1 MRTMLMTGLAL
12 LMFGVPAIATAQHEG
27 HMRTMTAPAQKSAPD
42 RLFIS
47 YEEARLA
54 FLNESLTGAQR
65 AARHIGLAAESADQ
79 RAIARHAVTLEKAA
93 DLKTAREAFASLS
106 EAVIKYRQ
114 SRCCERPVVA
124 YCSME
129 KKSWLQPA
137 GMSISNPYLD
147 VSMRKC
153 GEFVKDEAAHQNQR
167 H

>member
-1 MRTMLMTGLAL
+1 MRATLMSGLVL
-12 LMFGVPAIATAQHEG
+12 LVLGVPAIAIAQHEG
-27 HMRTMTAPAQKSAPD
+27 HMGTMTAPAQKSAPD
-42 RLFIS
+42 RVFMS
-47 YEEARLA
+47 YEEARQA
-54 FLNESLTGAQR
+54 FLKESLSGVQR

-79 RAIARHAVTLEKAA
+79 RAIAGHAVTLEKAA

-129 KKSWLQPA
+129 KKSWLQPT
-137 GMSISNPYLD
+137 GMPISNPYLD